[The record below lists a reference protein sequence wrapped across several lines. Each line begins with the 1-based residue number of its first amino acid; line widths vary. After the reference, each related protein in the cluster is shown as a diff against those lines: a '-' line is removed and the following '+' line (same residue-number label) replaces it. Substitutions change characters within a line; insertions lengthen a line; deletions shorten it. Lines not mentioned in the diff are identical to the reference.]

1 MNNRVT
7 LDGRWEGNFG
17 IGRYSREI
25 LSRLNIGGEVLK
37 SRFMP
42 THPTELLKSALRV
55 DVNAFYSPGF
65 IPIRNARKQIITI
78 HDLIPMLEEDFS
90 RRDHLYFK
98 ALRRYIQNNL
108 VHIITV
114 SEHSRSVISDWT
126 GLKPQEISLAPPGLS
141 KAFLKDGDV
150 KLRETKSL
158 GFVGSLKSHKNFDLF
173 VRVGNLLPSDWRIHV
188 VGVVPSSNYGFTREV
203 VFHQNLTD
211 EQLAN
216 VYEYLGFV
224 FIPSLQEGFGMPALE
239 ATALGSKVLHL
250 GIVPSI
256 QEILGDLSIN
266 MFGNSKDLCI
276 VERIIEEEKNSNS
289 YSADSIDSLRSKFS
303 WDVTAGVVSKKI
315 LEML

>member
-25 LSRLNIGGEVLK
+25 LSRFNIGGEILK
-37 SRFMP
+37 SRLMP
-42 THPTELLKSALRV
+42 THPMELVKSAIRL
-55 DVNAFYSPGF
+55 DIDSFYSPGY
-65 IPIRNARKQIITI
+65 IPIRQARKQIITI
-78 HDLIPMLEEDFS
+78 HDLIPIFKEDFS
-90 RRDHLYFK
+90 RRDQLYFK
-98 ALRRYIQNNL
+98 ALRHYIQNNS
-108 VHIITV
+108 VFVITV
-114 SEHSRSVISDWT
+114 SEHSKKVIADWA
-126 GLKPQEISLAPPGLS
+126 GLNPQEITLAPPGLS
-141 KAFLKDGDV
+141 KAFLKDFNF

-158 GFVGSLKSHKNFDLF
+158 GFVGSLKSHKNFELF
-173 VRVGNLLPSDWRIHV
+173 VRVVNLLPSDWKIHV
-188 VGVVPSSNYGFTREV
+188 VGVVPSANYGFMREV

-211 EQLAN
+211 EQLAS
-216 VYEYLGFV
+216 VYESLGFV
-224 FIPSLQEGFGMPALE
+224 FIPSLQEGFCMPALE

-289 YSADSIDSLRSKFS
+289 YSADSIDLLRSKFS